1 MRLPTSRRTARFV
14 GLVPSQ
20 LMAAPGLADGRCCC
34 SAACG
39 TLALLPLLSRRPPSL
54 CVLASR
60 RSELASSAPRWGEA
74 VVEHEHTLHVEAL
87 GDVRHE
93 LVRGRRKGAVA
104 VEELP
109 TIRPGLSRAQ
119 QWSRVRWACTHQRV
133 LGLEAQGF
141 AQQCCHSL
149 ERSVGRDLEL
159 GRPQDGRVARVL
171 EVDDHLPVLDG
182 RGGRRHR
189 SRSRRPPAARSASLS
204 SLLLS
209 LAPSFLA
216 CGPKPSRR
224 LSPMGGAAE
233 LHSQGTVYAKA
244 DGRGG
249 VSCAEAWLAHQAR
262 CAGGQLAAAMPQ
274 PRYASTA
281 PYHPALHPNDQFAW
295 RSLCAPTPRGGGAS
309 LPRQPASWGPGTL
322 LTPSHTWA
330 V

>member
-204 SLLLS
+204 SLLPLVWRQVS
-209 LAPSFLA
+209 SYAQETVPSFEPHGRRRRASFTGHRLRE
-216 CGPKPSRR
+216 GRWQRRR
-224 LSPMGGAAE
+224 LVRRSVVGSP
-233 LHSQGTVYAKA
+233 SKVR
-244 DGRGG
+244 GRP
-249 VSCAEAWLAHQAR
+249 VSCCH
-262 CAGGQLAAAMPQ
+262 AAAAIREHCALP
-274 PRYASTA
+274 PSSA
-281 PYHPALHPNDQFAW
+281 P
-295 RSLCAPTPRGGGAS
+295 
-309 LPRQPASWGPGTL
+309 
-322 LTPSHTWA
+322 
-330 V
+330 